1 VQVQILFAA
10 PINKKGS
17 DFMLSFDGEML
28 HFKEDVV
35 KNGLAN
41 ILIIHGIAEHQGRY
55 DHVALALNKAKFNV
69 FRFDLR
75 GHGRSGGKRGY
86 VKNLSVLLNDVYHLV
101 EYIKGKY
108 TGKIFL
114 LGHSL
119 GGGIANIYASQ
130 YFNIDG
136 YISSG
141 AASDMVPQM
150 KPFKVIPYQLVKGV
164 TIKNNLSNNSLAT
177 IKQVEDDYQNDPYV
191 LKKYKIGYLAEVM
204 IKGSKLLKKNY
215 AQITVPAL
223 IMHGAGDLIV
233 PVQFSITLHD
243 KIASLDKQL
252 IIFEKSLHEIYND
265 IEREDV
271 IEATIDWLRAHV

>member
-1 VQVQILFAA
+1 MMMH
-10 PINKKGS
+10 
-17 DFMLSFDGEML
+17 DRETL
-28 HFKEDVV
+28 HFTEDVIS
-35 KNGLAN
+35 KPLAN
-41 ILIIHGIAEHQGRY
+41 ILIIHGIAEHSGRY
-55 DHVALALNKAKFNV
+55 DHVVKALNKAKFNV

-75 GHGRSGGKRGY
+75 GHGRSGGKRGC
-86 VKNLSVLLNDVYHLV
+86 VKNLDTLLTDVYHLV

-108 TGKIFL
+108 RGKIFL

-150 KPFKVIPYQLVKGV
+150 KPFKVIPYQLIKWV
-164 TIKNNLSNNSLAT
+164 TIKYKLSNNSLAT
-177 IKQVEDDYQNDPYV
+177 IKEVEDNYQNDPYV

-215 AQITVPAL
+215 DNITVPVL
-223 IMHGAGDLIV
+223 IMHGLGDPIV
-233 PVQFSITLHD
+233 PAGFSERLYE
-243 KIASLDKQL
+243 KIASTDKQL
-252 IIFEKSLHEIYND
+252 IIFENSLHEIYND
-265 IEREDV
+265 VEREDV
-271 IEATIDWLRAHV
+271 IEATIDWLRAHA